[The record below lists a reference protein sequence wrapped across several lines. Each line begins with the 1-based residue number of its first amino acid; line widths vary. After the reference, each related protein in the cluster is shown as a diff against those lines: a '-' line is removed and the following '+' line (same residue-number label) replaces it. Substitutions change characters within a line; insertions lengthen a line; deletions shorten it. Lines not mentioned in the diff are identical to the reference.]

1 MEVQVNPYG
10 LRARCNFPFE
20 GGGRVVAGSS
30 RQRAEDNPAIHHID
44 CLTFVPLHLERLAF
58 EREGAGLRV
67 VAGGLGGLYGHG
79 IYLLF
84 GCLDGRAVDDVV
96 VA

>member
-1 MEVQVNPYG
+1 MSLAAAVSVP
-10 LRARCNFPFE
+10 RITPP
-20 GGGRVVAGSS
+20 S
-30 RQRAEDNPAIHHID
+30 
-44 CLTFVPLHLERLAF
+44 LTFVPLHLERLAF